1 MRNQAER
8 SGSNFFQN
16 EVEDFNNFIIN
27 SDLVDVPLEGRRFM
41 RVDKL
46 CSKMKKLDRFLV
58 SNGILNS
65 YPNLIGVVLTRLWSD
80 HAPIVLKEEHR
91 DYGPAPF
98 KLFHSW
104 FLWTGLTNWCWMLGN
119 GMMNL

>member
-1 MRNQAER
+1 
-8 SGSNFFQN
+8 
-16 EVEDFNNFIIN
+16 
-27 SDLVDVPLEGRRFM
+27 M